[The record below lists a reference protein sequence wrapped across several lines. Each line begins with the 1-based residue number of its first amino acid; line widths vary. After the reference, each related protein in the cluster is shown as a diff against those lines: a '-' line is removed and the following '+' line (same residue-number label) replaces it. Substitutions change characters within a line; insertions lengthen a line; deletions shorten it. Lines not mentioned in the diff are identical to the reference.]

1 MNTKS
6 KKIAVAAV
14 AASLAGL
21 MAVGGTLAWLTA
33 GTEVKVNTF
42 SVGAN
47 GTGGEASVSI
57 QLKEDA
63 FDGAD
68 YGAVRD
74 VEGVLKT
81 DFDAHYSVKDGV
93 ITNTLKDAT
102 YGYNQAQYILPGRVI
117 AKDPQVKNN
126 GQNAVYV
133 AIKLDYKKNTAAAG
147 EQAVYVD
154 SSYAELL
161 FDATKD
167 GADKGIFEAIAFD
180 TANWTA
186 KDGTNT
192 VFYYNTVLATGA
204 ETSELF
210 EQVKIASKAAKVYG
224 FQIDVTAYAVQ
235 AEGIDADNA
244 PAMLDKTI
252 DGTINA

>member
-1 MNTKS
+1 MNTKT

-33 GTEVKVNTF
+33 GTEAKVNTF

-47 GTGGEASVSI
+47 GTGGDASVSI

-68 YGAVRD
+68 YGVQRD
-74 VEGVLKT
+74 VAGVLKT
-81 DFDAHYSVKDGV
+81 DFDAHYSVSEAGV
-93 ITNTLKDAT
+93 VTNTLKDAT
-102 YGYNQAQYILPGRVI
+102 YGYNQAQYILPGRTI
-117 AKDPQVKNN
+117 SKDPQVKNN
-126 GQNAVYV
+126 GKNAVYV

-147 EQAVYVD
+147 ADAVYAA
-154 SSYAELL
+154 SSYADLL
-161 FDATKD
+161 YSAAKD
-167 GADKGIFEAIAFD
+167 GADKGVFEAITFD
-180 TANWTA
+180 SNWTA
-186 KDGTNT
+186 KDETNT
-192 VFYYNTVLATGA
+192 VFYYNTALDTGA

-210 EQVKIASKAAKVYG
+210 AQIQIASKAAKVYG
-224 FQIDVTAYAVQ
+224 FQIDVTAYAIQV
-235 AEGIDADNA
+235 EGITLADA

-252 DGTINA
+252 AGTVND